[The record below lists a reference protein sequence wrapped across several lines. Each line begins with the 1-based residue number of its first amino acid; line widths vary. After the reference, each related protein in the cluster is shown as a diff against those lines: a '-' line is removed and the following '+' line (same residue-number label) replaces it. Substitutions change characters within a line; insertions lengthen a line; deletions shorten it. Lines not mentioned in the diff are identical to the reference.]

1 MQKSD
6 GFLPPLFFVY
16 NKMHLKSLSNFWV
29 HISFG
34 THYISGAVFSL
45 QIIRL
50 RLFVFPEK
58 VYGRKKAVAFPV
70 LLAAII
76 HSVDCLLFQNRSSSG
91 IPSKSYRLTS

>member
-16 NKMHLKSLSNFWV
+16 NKMHPKVCLTFGM

-34 THYISGAVFSL
+34 THFISGAVFSL
-45 QIIRL
+45 QIIQL

-58 VYGRKKAVAFPV
+58 VYGRTKAVAFPV
-70 LLAAII
+70 LFAAII
-76 HSVDCLLFQNRSSSG
+76 HSVDCLLCQNRSSSG